1 MDIVQKIRFLCQ
13 QQGITVAELERRIG
27 LSNGQITKWRRQVP
41 GINKVQLVA
50 DYFDVSVDYLL
61 GREKDEYS
69 GEQEDEEIRI
79 MHRGVKNM
87 TKEDREKALKM
98 FETFVD
104 NWDEY
109 TKDK

>member
-1 MDIVQKIRFLCQ
+1 MDNLFWFNKEKNNGYSSKIRFLCQ

-61 GREKDEYS
+61 GREKMNTLANKKMKKFASCIVE
-69 GEQEDEEIRI
+69 
-79 MHRGVKNM
+79 
-87 TKEDREKALKM
+87 LKI
-98 FETFVD
+98 
-104 NWDEY
+104 
-109 TKDK
+109 

>member
-27 LSNGQITKWRRQVP
+27 LSNGQITKWRKQVP

-61 GREKDEYS
+61 GREKDEYT
-69 GEQEDEEIRI
+69 GEHEDEDIRI
-79 MHRGVKNM
+79 MHRAAGNM
-87 TKEDREKALKM
+87 SEEQRQKALTVLKAL
-98 FETFVD
+98 FD
-104 NWDEY
+104 DWDDL
-109 TKDK
+109 TK

>member
-1 MDIVQKIRFLCQ
+1 MDNCQTKNIFLDNLFWFNKEKNNGYSSKIRFLCQ

-61 GREKDEYS
+61 GREKMNTLANKKMKKFASCIVE
-69 GEQEDEEIRI
+69 
-79 MHRGVKNM
+79 
-87 TKEDREKALKM
+87 LKI
-98 FETFVD
+98 
-104 NWDEY
+104 
-109 TKDK
+109 